1 MNERQE
7 MTEASNNTDDSMT
20 LGMDQRMPG
29 LDVDFSG
36 PSLVHLFIILT
47 CHHISQSPNFPLFP
61 FVSRFLLYKTE

>member
-20 LGMDQRMPG
+20 LGMDQRMPD

-36 PSLVHLFIILT
+36 AS
-47 CHHISQSPNFPLFP
+47 
-61 FVSRFLLYKTE
+61 